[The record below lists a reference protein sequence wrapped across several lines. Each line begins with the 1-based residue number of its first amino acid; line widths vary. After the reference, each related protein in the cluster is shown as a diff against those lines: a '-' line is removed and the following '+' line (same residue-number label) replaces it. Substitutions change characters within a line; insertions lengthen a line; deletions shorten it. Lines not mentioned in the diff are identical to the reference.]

1 MRLFFALIFLVFSFS
16 LSLAQTKMTQEDY
29 INKYFSLAVE
39 EMNRY
44 KIPASITL
52 AQGLIETESGNSLLA
67 TKANN
72 HFGIKCKAEWTGPT
86 FIKDDDTKNECFRA
100 YGAVEESYRDHSL
113 FLLKPRYS
121 KLFSYD
127 MTDYRSWAY
136 GLKEAG
142 YATNP
147 NYPAMLIKYIEE
159 LKLFQFDKFGMDK
172 KPEPQ
177 IKSTE
182 QAKPNLSEEEL
193 IRLRKQL
200 ANNIDL
206 VIVNENF
213 DIYKVASM
221 RKLPVNVLMEF
232 NDVEGEQTM
241 RQGQNFFLNKKEK
254 INAKGKHIVLLGE
267 SLYDISQMYGV
278 SLKQLRRYNKLE
290 SWEQPYVGETIY
302 LSGVREDFMK
312 SRPFYQIEKERIEK
326 NLQLFIPVELTAKSV
341 PPITKI
347 EAPKTIEPVST
358 SVTAIPPKIIVDA
371 KDSMPTIINNL
382 NDAIKPVEVTSN
394 QSFGSSTP
402 DQTVNPNQ
410 RVWINHSV
418 KPKETI
424 FRISKI
430 YYCNPNEILNWN
442 AMSIEQGLKIG
453 QSIRVHTLYPKGLS
467 IDAPESEEIKLI
479 PPADS
484 TKLAP
489 KIPQKPRT
497 IKLKAPPVKPTID
510 TSRHINDKTTISDEN
525 KPIQTIEPATSVPKP
540 PQKPRAVI
548 LKAPPVKSVKD
559 SITHNTNE
567 PRTVNGM
574 RVEKI
579 SMQELYK
586 NVKRDTARLDT
597 AVRGRIKLSGD

>member
-16 LSLAQTKMTQEDY
+16 LSFAQTKMTQEDY

-44 KIPASITL
+44 KVPASITL

-182 QAKPNLSEEEL
+182 PVKPNLSVEEL
-193 IRLRKQL
+193 IILRKQL

-213 DIYKVASM
+213 DIYKVASL
-221 RKLPVNVLMEF
+221 RKLPVNILMEF

-278 SLKQLRRYNKLE
+278 SLKQLRKYNKLE

-326 NLQLFIPVELTAKSV
+326 NLQLFIPVEMTAKSV

-358 SVTAIPPKIIVDA
+358 SVTSIPPKIIVDA
-371 KDSMPTIINNL
+371 KDSMPTIINNP
-382 NDAIKPVEVTSN
+382 NDAIKPVEVTSS
-394 QSFGSSTP
+394 QSLGNSNP

-430 YYCNPNEILNWN
+430 YDCKPNEILNWN
-442 AMSIEQGLKIG
+442 AISIEQGLKIG

-484 TKLAP
+484 AKLVP

-510 TSRHINDKTTISDEN
+510 TFRHINDKTTISDEN

>member
-1 MRLFFALIFLVFSFS
+1 MRLFFVPIFLVFSWS
-16 LSLAQTKMTQEDY
+16 LSIAQTKMTQEDY

-100 YGAVEESYRDHSL
+100 YSAVEESYRDHSL

-177 IKSTE
+177 IKSAE
-182 QAKPNLSEEEL
+182 PAKPNLSEEEL
-193 IRLRKQL
+193 IILRKQL

-213 DIYKVASM
+213 DIYKVASL

-267 SLYDISQMYGV
+267 SLYDISQIYGV
-278 SLKQLRRYNKLE
+278 SLKQLRKYNKLE
-290 SWEQPYVGETIY
+290 SWEQPYVGEIIY

-312 SRPFYQIEKERIEK
+312 TRPFYQIEKERIEK
-326 NLQLFIPVELTAKSV
+326 NLQLFIPVDMTAKSV
-341 PPITKI
+341 TPITKI
-347 EAPKTIEPVST
+347 EAAKTIEPVST
-358 SVTAIPPKIIVDA
+358 HVTTIPSKIIVEV
-371 KDSMPTIINNL
+371 KDTTPMLIKNP
-382 NDAIKPVEVTSN
+382 NDVNKPVEVTSS
-394 QSFGSSTP
+394 QSLGNNTA

-424 FRISKI
+424 FRISRI
-430 YYCNPNEILNWN
+430 YDCKPNEILNWN

-453 QSIRVHTLYPKGLS
+453 QSLRIHTLYPKGLS
-467 IDAPESEEIKLI
+467 IDAPESEEMKLI
-479 PPADS
+479 PPVDS

-497 IKLKAPPVKPTID
+497 IILKAPPVKPTID
-510 TSRHINDKTTISDEN
+510 TSKHIHNKTTLSNEN
-525 KPIQTIEPATSVPKP
+525 KTIQTIDSITSEPKP
-540 PQKPRAVI
+540 LQKPRAVI
-548 LKAPPVKSVKD
+548 LKAPAAKTLKD
-559 SITHNTNE
+559 TIIPNKNE
-567 PRTVNGM
+567 PRIVNGM

-586 NVKRDTARLDT
+586 NVKRDTTRLDT